1 MLENQSIKLPLKRII
16 KHAQRSNKAGRSR
29 YQFKKKLNK
38 QEKAESYGY
47 YWYFLQKGLNR
58 EILNHYRNKRQVDI
72 KNELKKLRLA
82 KLAHNN
88 ISERDMVNIRQLV
101 ALPVKSL
108 RQIAK
113 LGNISTNFSKSD
125 TIYAL
130 IRSDPIINEQKYIFD
145 SNIEIRNKVNS
156 VRMQLLDVSPYLNK
170 TERSDI
176 RKRLYSIG
184 KIEKIERKLKN
195 KLLKELDSVS
205 IDLKLVQK
213 RMISDFRDENYAN
226 IEDIEYILEDID
238 SCYTP
243 ILTSSLFD
251 KGYQRYHFRGD
262 KMRNMSVKSYL
273 DKILPY
279 LRALIDENKAH
290 EQKILIDIGFNMIHI
305 SNNGRIT
312 HFSVLIM

>member
-1 MLENQSIKLPLKRII
+1 
-16 KHAQRSNKAGRSR
+16 
-29 YQFKKKLNK
+29 
-38 QEKAESYGY
+38 
-47 YWYFLQKGLNR
+47 
-58 EILNHYRNKRQVDI
+58 
-72 KNELKKLRLA
+72 
-82 KLAHNN
+82 
-88 ISERDMVNIRQLV
+88 MVNIRQLV

-113 LGNISTNFSKSD
+113 LRNISTNFSKSD

>member
-1 MLENQSIKLPLKRII
+1 
-16 KHAQRSNKAGRSR
+16 
-29 YQFKKKLNK
+29 
-38 QEKAESYGY
+38 
-47 YWYFLQKGLNR
+47 
-58 EILNHYRNKRQVDI
+58 
-72 KNELKKLRLA
+72 
-82 KLAHNN
+82 
-88 ISERDMVNIRQLV
+88 MVNIRQLV

-113 LGNISTNFSKSD
+113 LRNISTNFSKSD

-170 TERSDI
+170 TKRSDI

-184 KIEKIERKLKN
+184 KTEKIERKLKN

-290 EQKILIDIGFNMIHI
+290 EQKILIYIGFNMIHI
-305 SNNGRIT
+305 SNNGRIM

>member
-1 MLENQSIKLPLKRII
+1 
-16 KHAQRSNKAGRSR
+16 
-29 YQFKKKLNK
+29 
-38 QEKAESYGY
+38 
-47 YWYFLQKGLNR
+47 
-58 EILNHYRNKRQVDI
+58 
-72 KNELKKLRLA
+72 
-82 KLAHNN
+82 
-88 ISERDMVNIRQLV
+88 MVNIRQLV

-290 EQKILIDIGFNMIHI
+290 EQKILIYIGFNMIHI
-305 SNNGRIT
+305 SNNGRIM

>member
-1 MLENQSIKLPLKRII
+1 
-16 KHAQRSNKAGRSR
+16 
-29 YQFKKKLNK
+29 
-38 QEKAESYGY
+38 
-47 YWYFLQKGLNR
+47 
-58 EILNHYRNKRQVDI
+58 
-72 KNELKKLRLA
+72 
-82 KLAHNN
+82 
-88 ISERDMVNIRQLV
+88 MVNIRQLV
-101 ALPVKSL
+101 ALPVITL

-113 LGNISTNFSKSD
+113 LRNISTNFSKSD

-290 EQKILIDIGFNMIHI
+290 EQKLLIYIGFNMIHI
-305 SNNGRIT
+305 SNNGRIM

>member
-1 MLENQSIKLPLKRII
+1 
-16 KHAQRSNKAGRSR
+16 
-29 YQFKKKLNK
+29 
-38 QEKAESYGY
+38 
-47 YWYFLQKGLNR
+47 
-58 EILNHYRNKRQVDI
+58 
-72 KNELKKLRLA
+72 
-82 KLAHNN
+82 
-88 ISERDMVNIRQLV
+88 MVNMRQLV

-290 EQKILIDIGFNMIHI
+290 EQKILIYIGFNMIHI
-305 SNNGRIT
+305 SNNGRIM

>member
-1 MLENQSIKLPLKRII
+1 
-16 KHAQRSNKAGRSR
+16 
-29 YQFKKKLNK
+29 
-38 QEKAESYGY
+38 
-47 YWYFLQKGLNR
+47 
-58 EILNHYRNKRQVDI
+58 
-72 KNELKKLRLA
+72 
-82 KLAHNN
+82 
-88 ISERDMVNIRQLV
+88 MVNIRQLV

-290 EQKILIDIGFNMIHI
+290 EQKLLIYIGFNMIHI
-305 SNNGRIT
+305 SNNGRIM

>member
-1 MLENQSIKLPLKRII
+1 
-16 KHAQRSNKAGRSR
+16 
-29 YQFKKKLNK
+29 
-38 QEKAESYGY
+38 
-47 YWYFLQKGLNR
+47 
-58 EILNHYRNKRQVDI
+58 
-72 KNELKKLRLA
+72 
-82 KLAHNN
+82 
-88 ISERDMVNIRQLV
+88 MVNIRQLV
-101 ALPVKSL
+101 ALPVITL

-113 LGNISTNFSKSD
+113 LRNISTNFSKSD

-130 IRSDPIINEQKYIFD
+130 IRSDAIINEQKYIFD

-195 KLLKELDSVS
+195 KLLKELNSVS

-305 SNNGRIT
+305 SNNGRIK

>member
-1 MLENQSIKLPLKRII
+1 
-16 KHAQRSNKAGRSR
+16 
-29 YQFKKKLNK
+29 
-38 QEKAESYGY
+38 
-47 YWYFLQKGLNR
+47 
-58 EILNHYRNKRQVDI
+58 
-72 KNELKKLRLA
+72 
-82 KLAHNN
+82 
-88 ISERDMVNIRQLV
+88 MVNIRQLV
-101 ALPVKSL
+101 ALPVITL

-113 LGNISTNFSKSD
+113 LRNISTNFSKSD

-195 KLLKELDSVS
+195 KLLKELNSVS

-262 KMRNMSVKSYL
+262 KMRNMSVKSYP
-273 DKILPY
+273 DKSLPY

-290 EQKILIDIGFNMIHI
+290 EQKILIYIGFNMIHI
-305 SNNGRIT
+305 SNNDRIM

>member
-1 MLENQSIKLPLKRII
+1 
-16 KHAQRSNKAGRSR
+16 
-29 YQFKKKLNK
+29 
-38 QEKAESYGY
+38 
-47 YWYFLQKGLNR
+47 
-58 EILNHYRNKRQVDI
+58 
-72 KNELKKLRLA
+72 
-82 KLAHNN
+82 
-88 ISERDMVNIRQLV
+88 MVNIRQLV

-156 VRMQLLDVSPYLNK
+156 VRMQLLDVSPYLNETK
-170 TERSDI
+170 RSDI

-184 KIEKIERKLKN
+184 KTEKIERKLKN

-290 EQKILIDIGFNMIHI
+290 EQKILIYIGFNMIHI
-305 SNNGRIT
+305 SNNGRIM

>member
-1 MLENQSIKLPLKRII
+1 
-16 KHAQRSNKAGRSR
+16 
-29 YQFKKKLNK
+29 
-38 QEKAESYGY
+38 
-47 YWYFLQKGLNR
+47 
-58 EILNHYRNKRQVDI
+58 
-72 KNELKKLRLA
+72 
-82 KLAHNN
+82 
-88 ISERDMVNIRQLV
+88 MVNMRQLV

-130 IRSDPIINEQKYIFD
+130 IRSDAIINEQKYIFD

-290 EQKILIDIGFNMIHI
+290 EQKILIYIGFNMIHI
-305 SNNGRIT
+305 SNNGRIM

>member
-1 MLENQSIKLPLKRII
+1 
-16 KHAQRSNKAGRSR
+16 
-29 YQFKKKLNK
+29 
-38 QEKAESYGY
+38 
-47 YWYFLQKGLNR
+47 
-58 EILNHYRNKRQVDI
+58 
-72 KNELKKLRLA
+72 
-82 KLAHNN
+82 
-88 ISERDMVNIRQLV
+88 MVNIRQLV

-195 KLLKELDSVS
+195 KLLKELNSVS

-290 EQKILIDIGFNMIHI
+290 EQKLLIYIGFNMIHI
-305 SNNGRIT
+305 SNNGRIM

>member
-1 MLENQSIKLPLKRII
+1 
-16 KHAQRSNKAGRSR
+16 
-29 YQFKKKLNK
+29 
-38 QEKAESYGY
+38 
-47 YWYFLQKGLNR
+47 
-58 EILNHYRNKRQVDI
+58 
-72 KNELKKLRLA
+72 
-82 KLAHNN
+82 
-88 ISERDMVNIRQLV
+88 MVNIRQLV

-113 LGNISTNFSKSD
+113 LRNISTNFSKSD

-170 TERSDI
+170 TKRSDI

-213 RMISDFRDENYAN
+213 RMISDFRDEIYAN

-290 EQKILIDIGFNMIHI
+290 EQKLLIYIGFNMIHI
-305 SNNGRIT
+305 SNNGRIM